1 MTTRHRLL
9 LLSLIVAG
17 CGASTPS
24 AIVSP
29 AAQSTGV
36 VPSAAGP
43 SAGGQTSVPSV
54 SPSAITGVI
63 TVDPP
68 EVLLDEPTSIRLT
81 GFPPD
86 HEVTIRARTSGAAY
100 PSFTD
105 TGQVRESD
113 ATFMTGSDGSVDLA
127 SQAPLRGSYDIA
139 NAMGLFWSMHEVT
152 AGLRGVRAITERS
165 RDPDPVRAVR
175 LRPDSRG

>member
-1 MTTRHRLL
+1 MAPEEPD
-9 LLSLIVAG
+9 VAG

-29 AAQSTGV
+29 AVHSPASFRR
-36 VPSAAGP
+36 PLAAP
-43 SAGGQTSVPSV
+43 AAARVRPERDAGQR
-54 SPSAITGVI
+54 TGVI

-68 EVLLDEPTSIRLT
+68 EVPLDEPTSIRLT

-100 PSFTD
+100 PAFTD
-105 TGQVRESD
+105 TGLVRESD
-113 ATFMTGSDGSVDLA
+113 ATFMTGSDGSVDVA

-152 AGLRGVRAITERS
+152 AGSRRIRAIAERS
-165 RDPDPVRAVR
+165 RDPDPVRAVSTTR
-175 LRPDSRG
+175 